1 MSFHRR
7 YALRGFFG
15 DSGSNKDTGS
25 DEEVTLESLLPDNAG
40 IYYKGKAESESEMES
55 LVFESNAVGVLSE

>member
-15 DSGSNKDTGS
+15 NSGSDENTGS
-25 DEEVTLESLLPDNAG
+25 DGEVTLESLLPDNAG
-40 IYYKGKAESESEMES
+40 IYYKGNAESVMDESTMN
-55 LVFESNAVGVLSE
+55 FEGNAVGALSE